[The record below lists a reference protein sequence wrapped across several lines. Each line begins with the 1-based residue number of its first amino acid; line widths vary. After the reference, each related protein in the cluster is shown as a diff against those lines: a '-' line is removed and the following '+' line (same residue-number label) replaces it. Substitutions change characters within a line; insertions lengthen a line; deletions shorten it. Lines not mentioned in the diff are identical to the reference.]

1 MGIFTIGADELR
13 RYFISG
19 VHALEGNKAWIN
31 ELNVFPVPDGDTGT
45 NMCMTLESAV
55 NEVEHAASQTVPALA
70 KAISFG
76 SLRGARGNSGVIMSQ
91 LLRGFCKDIQD
102 RESLDA
108 AAVASACGR
117 AVETAYKAVMKPKE
131 GTILTVSRG
140 VAEKMAELA
149 QEETD
154 LEILVRQVI
163 VYGDEVLAHTP
174 ELLPVLKEAGVVD
187 SGGQGLMVFL
197 KGVFSAMQGK
207 EVPSPQDVRL
217 ETVQKG
223 AAGQRPVNTENI
235 STSDIKF
242 GYCTEFLINLTN
254 PMTEEEESGFRAYLE
269 SLGDSIV
276 MVADEEIVKVHVH
289 TNDPGLAIQKALTF
303 GGLTNM
309 KIDNMRY
316 EHQER
321 LIQDASRIA
330 EEEKRAREEKTEKPR
345 ERRKTAFIATSVGA
359 GLKEIFLSLG
369 VDEVVEGGQTMN
381 PSTDDLLKA
390 VAHVNADL
398 VYILPNNSNIILTA
412 EQAGRLSKDSHVVVI
427 PTKTIPQ
434 GITAMMNYMPEDEEE
449 VNTSRMRESLKTVR
463 SGEVT
468 YAVRTTRIAGK
479 DICQGDI
486 MGLGGPD
493 GLYAV
498 GQEVAETTF
507 RTVEAMMS
515 EEAGL
520 VTLYYGE
527 GVSEEDAG
535 DIADRLRE
543 AFPDIEVELF
553 EGGQPIYYYI
563 ISVE

>member
-1 MGIFTIGADELR
+1 MKSIGAEELR
-13 RYFISG
+13 RFFISG
-19 VHALEGNKAWIN
+19 VHALETNKSWIN
-31 ELNVFPVPDGDTGT
+31 DLNVFPVPDGDTGT

-55 NEVEHAASQTVPALA
+55 SEVDQVTTGTIQALA

-91 LLRGFCKDIQD
+91 LLRGFCKEIQNS
-102 RESLDA
+102 EALDA
-108 AAVASACGR
+108 AVIASACGR

-149 QEETD
+149 EEEQD

-163 VYGDEVLAHTP
+163 VYGDDVLAHTP
-174 ELLPVLKEAGVVD
+174 ELLPILKEAGVVD

-207 EVPSPQDVRL
+207 EVPAPRDVSL
-217 ETVQKG
+217 AKVQES
-223 AAGQRPVNTENI
+223 ASSRTPVNTENI

-242 GYCTEFLINLTN
+242 GYCTEFLINLPK
-254 PMTEEEESGFRAYLE
+254 PMTAGEEADFRAYLE

-309 KIDNMRY
+309 KIDNMRF
-316 EHQER
+316 EHQEK
-321 LIQDASRIA
+321 LIEDASRIA
-330 EEEKRAREEKTEKPR
+330 ETEILKNAGQARQR
-345 ERRKTAFIATSVGA
+345 EHRHAAFIATAVGA

-381 PSTDDLLKA
+381 PSTDDILKA
-390 VAHVNADL
+390 VERVNADV

-412 EQAGRLSKDSHVVVI
+412 EQAGRLCKTCSVTVI

-434 GITAMMNYMPEDEEE
+434 GITAMMNYMPEDADQ
-449 VNTSRMRESLKTVR
+449 VNASRMKESLKTVR

-479 DICQGDI
+479 DIAEGDI

-498 GQEVAETTF
+498 GSEVSETVF
-507 RTVEAMMS
+507 RTVEAMMD

-527 GVSEEDAG
+527 DVSGEEAEAVG
-535 DIADRLRE
+535 ERLRE
-543 AFPDIEVELF
+543 AFPGVEVELF